1 MKSPVKPLAEMFN
14 QFISSM
20 LCVCLLVQL
29 ALPVAAQARPRKKT
43 ISLPRVSSEEI
54 DKNLKKAYEDSLSK
68 TFVSESTNTL
78 TPAKAQY
85 FKQQEDYFNDPVV
98 RQLTQIRQIF
108 VPLPQELSKKEN
120 NGEEQFQKQFLESYN
135 QEVSQQVR
143 QAQAQ
148 LDQAVQKQRQYIQDQ
163 VEQARQAEVSEDIIN
178 TWANAENAKIEEMI
192 TAAKAKISAWQ
203 TQAQKEVSNHYQT
216 ALKKAREES
225 HQQARAKIK
234 ELMTLYRKHPQK
246 AAPFVLDISL
256 AVFMAESAK
265 TSLFTEEE
273 KKELHDLY
281 LKTVRNAPS
290 LKKAQSE
297 DAFGPVLS
305 AVSGLG
311 LIGGGF
317 EDSSAVDKLISD
329 HLQTS
334 LAPSVL
340 LTGISSLLAMQAYGT
355 VRGILAQATRNEE
368 STGVI
373 FSFTELT
380 QALINLSGQYLGE
393 VSKWAQFPVP
403 QEGQVKAMGQAPLG
417 NAWEEVAYMLAA
429 DGSNEA
435 LELLRDYGINQCSV
449 YSKASFKTEWEF
461 GCSGIK
467 PFLVGALLS
476 GKSGVYT
483 GRTDGPLQ
491 EGYVMDNNGTH
502 YVDAKQAQA
511 NRNRQANAVK
521 NLNNFVANLGLSL
534 PTAIVRQLYLRN
546 MGDLDAD
553 SQLLLDQKLYAFFNK
568 ETQDQ
573 KALPENMCLRP
584 YDKNSAQYKSKQRQ
598 QHRAETWLAVATL
611 ADIAFIVWCSYDL
624 VRLGVK
630 AVNLGRTIY
639 MTTRMAR
646 MGTPVAARVA
656 VMYRLKTARSLV
668 WFRQAKEGAAFAVR
682 VQARQFTQ
690 AGQWL
695 KVPGGI
701 ASKSLLEV
709 ALPTAAFSAKDGQLL
724 LNKPVI
730 IDQMKAQAVQLG
742 KVAPLSVSA
751 GQRTATA
758 GVAEAVGDVQYA
770 LDKATQRANARFAAR
785 NHWWQRINPNQNA
798 VYRRYLAEEVTKQ
811 PLNFYRK
818 GDYGRLVDFSKQVL
832 SNRSIVVPQK
842 VAEMKSL
849 PLFDKQGVLD
859 LTAVRNILGV
869 LADGTTSQA
878 RVEIRQALVLAQ
890 QNAAREFANRS
901 GLARWKGTLFGKNK
915 TIYNNLLS
923 NAIIRLLEDDTVLA
937 SVSSLEK
944 EKILRLFA
952 TSVRN
957 NRNISVPAN
966 IGTYVGLQ
974 KESVKYP
981 HKYKEMSSLLLDGK
995 TEPPPALPVNFRVER
1010 GVSGVAA
1017 DGSYQRVVFTPGK
1030 DGYFMGLFNGMDK
1043 PTNLANFKINVPEYS
1058 MPAIIRAA
1066 ADAGLEKPLE
1076 FKLTP
1081 YAGAKAFR
1089 EAMAI
1094 SGESTQ
1100 AVRNIKYNP
1109 LGNALAT
1116 LRNKQK
1122 IWVQEVP
1129 VFLRAAE
1136 GTELAVPVRIMAD
1149 KRLGLEGARFVLNGD
1164 NKLELLQ
1171 GGKLI
1176 NDKLFYFSLPKKQI
1190 TPFVGLVSQG
1200 KWTSPL
1206 TLTVK
1211 SGNNKLLPLY
1221 LSTGL
1226 SLSSA
1231 SVGLIAPLETTYR
1244 DRVTDTDKTLI
1255 SLAFP
1260 YLPSLMAPA
1269 LSPFVMRFGALRVV
1283 QFALLSVAGGL
1294 AFTWGMG
1301 FNGNLDQNNLPP
1313 IWPLFVSGT
1322 AIGISSALSRSG
1334 LNVLID
1340 TLGGGGGLLKSMAFK
1355 NLGSLFLLA
1364 PSFVYGGYKLAV
1376 EPKLKNQ
1383 TLSEEELAK
1392 PATDF
1397 SLAFPVLTA
1406 LTTGILTYLSLAR
1419 ISPVIGRSESVIN
1432 ASTISDPAKKFHFG
1446 RAMLASW
1453 KTISYKEVL
1462 PLAAGAF
1469 FFTGFEAA
1477 AFSKASNQ
1485 ALRPRYEDMDFVK
1498 NSVAG
1503 NRKNLVS
1510 LLTGGTVA
1518 LMPFITRLA
1527 AKPTLRALSDP
1538 LKPGSE
1544 YKRML
1549 GLSYAM
1555 NTAGGVLLMKYG
1567 MDDNPQVSD
1576 MLLGIGLM
1584 GFGTA
1589 NVTQSLQKLAN
1600 LRVGARARFFP
1611 PMTEVEKAAKLKDL
1625 RTMTMTGFSWS
1636 QVGLAAIPLVQSR
1649 YVDKEVAQGITSSSK
1664 GPLSSIWIPLGSL
1677 GLSLALISRSIG
1689 LNFHLPVGLL
1699 GGSKLLVDG
1708 PASFNPW
1715 PYGQAAA
1722 DQFNQSRYGQFQS
1735 GIQSYQKH
1743 QAEKAEL
1750 QQLRQGKATSAVQP
1764 SALAVPPVGPG
1775 LTAPALK
1782 LAPVPLLPVAQPA
1795 HP

>member
-1 MKSPVKPLAEMFN
+1 MKFPVKQWTEMFN
-14 QFISSM
+14 QFVSSI
-20 LCVCLLVQL
+20 LCICLLVNL
-29 ALPVAAQARPRKKT
+29 ALPVAAQARPGKKPV
-43 ISLPRVSSEEI
+43 SMRRLSSEEMQ
-54 DKNLKKAYEDSLSK
+54 KYLEKAYEDSLAK
-68 TFVSESTNTL
+68 TFVSESTNTM

-85 FKQQEDYFNDPVV
+85 FKQQENYFNDPVV
-98 RQLTQIRQIF
+98 RRLMKIRQIF
-108 VPLPQELSKKEN
+108 VPVLPEQTKTEKN
-120 NGEEQFQKQFLESYN
+120 DEEQFHQQFLKAYN
-135 QEVSQQVR
+135 QEVLQQVR
-143 QAQAQ
+143 QAQTQ
-148 LDQAVQKQRQYIQDQ
+148 LEQAAQKQREYIQDQ
-163 VEQARQAEVSEDIIN
+163 VAQARQADVSEGVITNWVNI
-178 TWANAENAKIEEMI
+178 ENAKIEEMLS
-192 TAAKAKISAWQ
+192 AAKAKIAAWQ
-203 TQAQKEVSNHYQT
+203 MQAKKQAPQHYQA
-216 ALKKAREES
+216 ALKQAREES
-225 HQQARAKIK
+225 HRRIRTEVK
-234 ELMTLYRKHPQK
+234 ELMSLYRKHPKK
-246 AAPFVLDISL
+246 ATPFVLEVSL
-256 AVFMAESAK
+256 AILMAEGAK
-265 TSLFTEEE
+265 TPLFTKEE

-281 LKTVRNAPS
+281 LKTVRTAPS
-290 LKKAQSE
+290 AKDAQSE
-297 DAFGPVLS
+297 EAFGPVLS

-317 EDSSAVDKLISD
+317 DDSAAIGQFISN
-329 HLQTS
+329 HLQTP

-340 LTGISSLLAMQAYGT
+340 LTGVSSLLAMQAYGT
-355 VRGILAQATRNEE
+355 VRGILDQATRNEE
-368 STGVI
+368 NTGVI

-380 QALINLSGQYLGE
+380 QALININGQYLGE

-403 QEGQVKAMGQAPLG
+403 QKGQVKALGQAPSG

-429 DGSNEA
+429 DGSEKA
-435 LELLRDYGINQCSV
+435 LELLRDYGINKCAA
-449 YSKASFKTEWEF
+449 YPKMSFKNEWEF
-461 GCSGIK
+461 GCSGMK

-476 GKSGVYT
+476 GKAGTYT
-483 GRTDGPLQ
+483 GNTNAPLHA
-491 EGYVMDNNGTH
+491 GYVMDRNGTR
-502 YVDAKQAQA
+502 YVNEEQAQSNRYRQAQA
-511 NRNRQANAVK
+511 VK
-521 NLNNFVANLGLSL
+521 NVNDFVAKLGLTL
-534 PTAIVRQLYLRN
+534 PTAIVRQFYLRN

-553 SQLLLDQKLYAFFNK
+553 TQLLLDQKLYAFFDKKTNG
-568 ETQDQ
+568 Q
-573 KALPENMCLRP
+573 KALPQNMRLRP

-598 QHRAETWLAVATL
+598 QHRAKTWLTVATL
-611 ADIAFIVWCSYDL
+611 ADIAFIIWCSYDL

-630 AVNLGRTIY
+630 AVNLGRTVY

-646 MGTPVAARVA
+646 AGAPVASRVA

-682 VQARQFTQ
+682 VQARQFAN

-695 KVPGGI
+695 KVPGAT

-730 IDQMKAQAVQLG
+730 VEQMKVQAVQLG
-742 KVAPLSVSA
+742 QAAPLPASA
-751 GQRTATA
+751 GKRAVAT
-758 GVAEAVGDVQYA
+758 GVTEAVGDVQLA
-770 LDKATQRANARFAAR
+770 LDKATQYANARFAAR
-785 NHWWQRINPNQNA
+785 NKWWHKLTPNQNA
-798 VYRRYLAEEVTKQ
+798 VYRRYLADEVSRQ
-811 PLNFYRK
+811 SLRFYRK
-818 GDYGRLVDFSKQVL
+818 GDRGLLVDFSKQIAAD
-832 SNRSIVVPQK
+832 RSIVVPQK
-842 VAEMKSL
+842 IKEMKSL
-849 PLFDKQGVLD
+849 PLFDKQGTLNPA
-859 LTAVRNILGV
+859 AVRNVLGV
-869 LADGTTSQA
+869 LANGTTSQS
-878 RVEIRQALVLAQ
+878 RLEIRQALALAQ

-901 GLARWKGTLFGKNK
+901 GLARWTGALFGKNK
-915 TIYNNLLS
+915 TVYNNLLA
-923 NAIIRLLEDDTVLA
+923 NHIVRLLEDDTVLT
-937 SVSSLEK
+937 SVSPLQK
-944 EKILRLFA
+944 EKILGLLA
-952 TSVRN
+952 TAVRN
-957 NRNISVPAN
+957 NRNISVPAD
-966 IGTYVGLQ
+966 IGSYVGLQ
-974 KESVKYP
+974 QESVKYP
-981 HKYKEMSSLLLDGK
+981 HKYKEMSSLLLGSQ
-995 TEPPPALPVNFRVER
+995 TEAHPALPVNFRVER
-1010 GVSGVAA
+1010 GVSGVTA
-1017 DGSYQRVVFTPGK
+1017 DGSYQRVVFTPSK

-1043 PTNLANFKINVPEYS
+1043 PSNLANFKINVPEYN

-1066 ADAGLEKPLE
+1066 ADAGLETALE

-1089 EAMAI
+1089 KAMAL
-1094 SGESTQ
+1094 SGESAQ
-1100 AVRNIKYNP
+1100 AAGKVKYNP
-1109 LGNALAT
+1109 LGNALST

-1122 IWVQEVP
+1122 IWVHEVP
-1129 VFLRAAE
+1129 VFMRAAE
-1136 GTELAVPVRIMAD
+1136 GTELATPVKIMAD

-1190 TPFVGLVSQG
+1190 APFVGLVSNG

-1231 SVGLIAPLETTYR
+1231 SVGLIAPLETTYSN
-1244 DRVTDTDKTLI
+1244 RVTDTDKTLI

-1283 QFALLSVAGGL
+1283 QFALLSVAAGL

-1364 PSFVYGGYKLAV
+1364 PSFAYGGYKLAI
-1376 EPKLKNQ
+1376 EPKLKKQ
-1383 TLSEEELAK
+1383 PLSEEELAK

-1397 SLAFPVLTA
+1397 SLAFPVLTG

-1419 ISPVIGRSESVIN
+1419 ISPAIGRSESVIN
-1432 ASTISDPAKKFHFG
+1432 AAKIEDPAKQFHFG
-1446 RAMLASW
+1446 RAMLDSW
-1453 KTISYKEVL
+1453 KTITYREVL
-1462 PLAAGAF
+1462 PLATSAF

-1498 NSVAG
+1498 NSVPG

-1518 LMPFITRLA
+1518 LMPFITRMA

-1538 LKPGSE
+1538 LKPGAE

-1555 NTAGGVLLMKYG
+1555 NAAGGVMLMKYG
-1567 MDDNPQVSD
+1567 MDENPQVSD

-1600 LRVGARARFFP
+1600 LRVSSKAVGLRLFP
-1611 PMTEVEKAAKLKDL
+1611 QMAEVERAAKLKDL

-1636 QVGLAAIPLVQSR
+1636 QIGLAAVPLLQSR
-1649 YVDKEVAQGITSSSK
+1649 YVDTEVAQGVTSSSK

-1677 GLSLALISRSIG
+1677 GLSLAFASRSIG
-1689 LNFHLPVGLL
+1689 LNFALPAGLL
-1699 GGSKLLVDG
+1699 GGTKLLLDG

-1722 DQFNQSRYGQFQS
+1722 YQFNQNRYGKFQS

-1743 QAEKAEL
+1743 QAEKAKVPAL
-1750 QQLRQGKATSAVQP
+1750 GQSNGAFMAQP
-1764 SALAVPPVGPG
+1764 NAFAVPGWT
-1775 LTAPALK
+1775 LPALK
-1782 LAPVPLLPVAQPA
+1782 LAPVPQLPAPL
-1795 HP
+1795 PKKP